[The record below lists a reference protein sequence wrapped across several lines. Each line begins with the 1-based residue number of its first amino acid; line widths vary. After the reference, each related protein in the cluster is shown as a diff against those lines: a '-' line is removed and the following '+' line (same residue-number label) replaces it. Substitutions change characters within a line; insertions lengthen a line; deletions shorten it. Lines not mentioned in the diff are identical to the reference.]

1 MKYEKPHTE
10 MISEKLQ
17 EKGTKFN
24 DVEILILWQHLSAHL
39 KINIVKIQ

>member
-1 MKYEKPHTE
+1 

-17 EKGTKFN
+17 EEGTKFN

-39 KINIVKIQ
+39 R